1 MSAWRWACFV
11 WAIAACWVIAAC
23 RTSPP
28 VQFFTLTAVVPD
40 HASGAEGLVPIQ
52 VAAIHVPPSLDR
64 QEMVSESTATQL
76 TVSDQHRWGAPFGD
90 ILRRVLT
97 QDLADRLPPGAVLY
111 ADEPAPAHVH
121 EVVVDILRF
130 VAEPGGQVVFDGSWS
145 IVSATGDTVVASR
158 HLRLRQPAPPGDY
171 RQQTLAMSRLVGMLA
186 DTVARAVVSA
196 ANP

>member
-1 MSAWRWACFV
+1 MWRWACFV
-11 WAIAACWVIAAC
+11 CGAGFACVIGAC

-40 HASGAEGLVPIQ
+40 HVVTTNRLVPIQ

-76 TVSDQHRWGAPFGD
+76 TVSDQHRWAAPFGD

-97 QDLADRLPPGAVLY
+97 QDLTDRLPPGAVLY

-121 EVVVDILRF
+121 EVVIDILRF
-130 VAEPGGQVVFDGSWS
+130 VGEPDGQVVFDGSWS
-145 IVSATGDTVVASR
+145 IVSAAGDTVIAGR

-171 RQQTLAMSRLVGMLA
+171 RQQTLVMSRLVAMLA
-186 DTVARAVVSA
+186 DTIASA